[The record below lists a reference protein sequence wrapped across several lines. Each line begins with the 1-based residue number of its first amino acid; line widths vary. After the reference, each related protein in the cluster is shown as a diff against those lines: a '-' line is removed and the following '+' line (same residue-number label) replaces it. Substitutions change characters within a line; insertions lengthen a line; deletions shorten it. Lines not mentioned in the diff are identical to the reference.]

1 MQTPSTTAVVEQG
14 RAQVRRQAA
23 ALSALADQ
31 LDGSFAAVV
40 ADVLAVRGKVVAVGS
55 GTSGIVAERFAH
67 LLSVCGTPAF
77 SLPALDA
84 LHGGAGAVTPDD
96 LVVAFSKGGRSSE
109 LTDLVG
115 LFVRRG
121 VRVVA
126 VTEAPDSPF
135 AAAADSVVVVRTD
148 PADADLD
155 GLVATGSTLVASAWG
170 DALTAVLKDAR
181 GHSAADVV
189 AVHPA
194 GVVGATGPAGPGPA
208 APGRGT
214 TGAGAP

>member
-1 MQTPSTTAVVEQG
+1 MDGTREVIEQG

-23 ALSALADQ
+23 ALAGLADQ
-31 LDGSFAAVV
+31 LDDTFAAVV
-40 ADVLAVRGKVVAVGS
+40 ADVLAVRGKVVATGS

-77 SLPALDA
+77 ALPALDA
-84 LHGGAGAVTPDD
+84 LHGGAGAVTSDD
-96 LVVAFSKGGRSSE
+96 LVVAFSKGGRSTE
-109 LTDLVG
+109 LTELVT
-115 LFVRRG
+115 LFRDRG

-135 AAAADSVVVVRTD
+135 AAAASTVVTVRTD
-148 PADADLD
+148 PSDADLD
-155 GLVATGSTLVASAWG
+155 GLVATGSTLVAAAWG

-189 AVHPA
+189 AIHPA
-194 GVVGATGPAGPGPA
+194 GVVGTATPEGP
-208 APGRGT
+208 
-214 TGAGAP
+214 